1 MKTFF
6 TLAWR
11 NIWRNKRRTLITVSA
26 IMFAVLV
33 AIFSQSLNRGSH
45 DLMIENMAR
54 FSTGFLQVQDYRFED
69 EPSLD
74 NTFYLDGELKERV
87 RESHSGI
94 QMLLP
99 RIETFM
105 LAANDHS
112 TRGSMVM
119 GIEPES
125 EQEFSG
131 IMDRKTGGRF
141 FEPGEQAVVVSE
153 GLAQRLELGIG
164 DTLALIGQGRFGMSA
179 SGLFEIA
186 GTVNLPIREMN
197 DAMVYMHLEVAQ
209 ELLSA
214 EGYVTGLLI
223 SPDRV
228 RNTDRIAEA
237 IRSSLNDDEL
247 RVFTWQEL
255 MPELLDFIE
264 FDIAGA
270 YVMSGILYVVIGFG
284 FFGTIL
290 MMTLERLREFG
301 VLISVGMKRLSLAA
315 VLFIETLMIS
325 IIGVLGGLFLTWLVL
340 LYFHYN
346 PIELTGSTAE
356 AITEMGWDAILP
368 VSFAPELFYM
378 QGLIIFLLS
387 LIIFLYPLTKIIRLN
402 VLEAARS

>member
-74 NTFYLDGELKERV
+74 NTFYLDDELKERV

-112 TRGSMVM
+112 TRGSMVT
-119 GIEPES
+119 GIEPEL

-131 IMDRKTGGRF
+131 IRDRKTGGRF

-228 RNTDRIAEA
+228 RNTDRIADA
-237 IRSSLNDDEL
+237 IRPSLNDDEL

-301 VLISVGMKRLSLAA
+301 MLISVGMKRLSLAA